1 MTEVLKYT
9 LPSLIVLFGTW
20 LVMYKIFKNESLKRM
35 WELKKTTQKEITSV
49 RLRAYER
56 LALVLERT
64 QPEHMLLD
72 MTNLNQ
78 MTVMQMQQHLLRT
91 IRMEFDHNMSQQIYV
106 SEELWD
112 RIIRARDEMGAFVN
126 TIAIQLPE
134 GSSSLDYAKALTS
147 AYALN
152 GDTPS
157 ALALAALKEEVKELW

>member
-1 MTEVLKYT
+1 MLEVLKYT

-20 LVMYKIFKNESLKRM
+20 LVMYKIFKNESQKRA
-35 WELKKTTQKEITSV
+35 WELKKTTQKEINSV

-64 QPEHMLLD
+64 VPEHMLLE

-78 MTVMQMQQHLLRT
+78 MTVTQVQQHLLRT

-112 RIIRARDEMGAFVN
+112 RIIRARDELGAFVN

-134 GSSSLDYAKALTS
+134 GSTSLDYAKTLTS

-157 ALALAALKEEVKELW
+157 ALALDALKTEVKTLW